1 MHITRKLLKFSIK
14 YLFLFLILVSFYAE
28 VRGGSAKDSTTKFNL
43 DMKWRILHGK
53 KGLAGAS
60 ITVFIDSSMTVVRNV
75 ESDEKG
81 WANCRMPIQ
90 KFYTIKIAKK
100 GFVTKIITVDAKMPK
115 SFQTSD
121 YFFELSVDLFEEI
134 VALDVSVLKKP
145 VAKIFFN
152 TFNKNFDYDFNYTVK
167 ILADLKKLY
176 DDHKLLS
183 KQSSHPAD
191 TTKAGK
197 K

>member
-1 MHITRKLLKFSIK
+1 MRKTLKHLYK
-14 YLFLFLILVSFYAE
+14 YLFPLLLLIVLYPEAQA
-28 VRGGSAKDSTTKFNL
+28 SASSCKDSVTKFSL
-43 DMKWRILHGK
+43 DMKWRILYGK

-60 ITVFIDSSMTVVRNV
+60 ITVYLDSSRTIVRNV

-81 WANCRMPIQ
+81 WATYRMPIQ
-90 KFYTIKIAKK
+90 KFYTITIAKK

-134 VALDVSVLKKP
+134 ATLDVSMLKKP

-167 ILADLKKLY
+167 ILGDLKKLY

-183 KQSSHPAD
+183 KQPGRATPDSSQN
-191 TTKAGK
+191 K